1 MKLADDALIA
11 VIEILRKGLIE
22 QMDISQLLRDLD
34 LFPDVN
40 NKLSISNN
48 EVKWSH
54 VQNETD

>member
-40 NKLSISNN
+40 NKLSISNS